1 MLWRLGRI
9 AEIAFFVRVVVE
21 VGLFHTFVC
30 FGGRDCSRNWLC
42 VWGSIMKVGFDFDI
56 ELLVIVF
63 FGWCAGYPCVFGIA

>member
-42 VWGSIMKVGFDFDI
+42 VWGSNNESGFRFIYRATRD
-56 ELLVIVF
+56 
-63 FGWCAGYPCVFGIA
+63 CVFRVCWISVCFLE